1 MFRYDPKMLTACGI
15 AVIGLLIACGPEPAK
30 PTASLQ
36 TSELPACR
44 AASASME
51 YGNLL
56 PIPDETK
63 SLIESYRSDW
73 KDFCDTAKQS
83 GKPTMADLVVKAH
96 GIVQQFDKTFETY
109 YKTTQTPERD
119 K

>member
-1 MFRYDPKMLTACGI
+1 MLRFAPKMLTACGI
-15 AVIGLLIACGPEPAK
+15 SAIGLFIACGPEPPK
-30 PTASLQ
+30 SPASVQ
-36 TSELPACR
+36 TLDLPACR
-44 AASASME
+44 ASSASVD

-83 GKPTMADLVVKAH
+83 GKPTMADLAIKAQGVAQH
-96 GIVQQFDKTFETY
+96 FDKIFETY
-109 YKTTQTPERD
+109 Y
-119 K
+119 